1 MYIERSIYGL
11 CAALLVLFVRMD
23 TLENDGDEGK
33 QVMYGFAVMF
43 ALLAV
48 FLPFVKAVWST
59 FWGKLLLIP
68 MAFTL
73 WYFVFVAVIAL
84 YGLFHRAKPGKKHVL
99 VLGTSLNGAKP
110 SRLLEGRLLA
120 AQAYLSANP
129 QAQLVLSG
137 GQTRQEQIPESKAM
151 LQWMLDRGIPAG
163 KLTVEDK
170 STSTYQNF
178 VLSLPVL
185 KALGFTEDTEL
196 AVATDLFHFLRCVWL
211 ARKLGYRHLSL
222 IPSKN
227 GSLHCAGWFFREVL
241 VFVKIAMDGP
251 R

>member
-11 CAALLVLFVRMD
+11 CAAVLILLVRLD

-33 QVMYGFAVMF
+33 RVMYGFAVMF
-43 ALLAV
+43 SLLAV
-48 FLPFVKAVWST
+48 FLPFVKAVWHT
-59 FWGKLLLIP
+59 FFGKLLLIP

-73 WYFVFVAVIAL
+73 WYFGFVIVIAL
-84 YGLFHRAKPGKKHVL
+84 YGLFHRAKPVRKYIFVP
-99 VLGTSLNGAKP
+99 GTSLNGTKP

-120 AQAYLSANP
+120 AEEYLRDNP

-137 GQTRQEQIPESKAM
+137 GKTRTEQIPESKAM
-151 LQWMLDRGIPAG
+151 LQWMEDRGIPAS
-163 KLTVEDK
+163 KVAIEAQSKT
-170 STSTYQNF
+170 TYQNF

-185 KALGFTEDTEL
+185 KQLGFTEDTEL

-211 ARKLGYRHLSL
+211 AKKAGYRHLSL

-227 GSLHCAGWFFREVL
+227 GSLHCGSWFFREVL
-241 VFVKIAMDGP
+241 AFVKITLDGP
-251 R
+251 H